1 MDGELLKRISLLPRA
16 QAVSVGDSVFSEEQR
31 NLIAE
36 AYQSLLGKQI
46 PNCSCRNRYTDA
58 LIEICATFKIKTN
71 MNNSKY
77 QLKAGVIIWIGTDC
91 YSNHNLT
98 DEIAEKY
105 LETFPEAREKEFQA
119 WPEESEQ
126 QNEEKLQTAK
136 ATLKESEEGLEDVK
150 SRLKEKSVADII
162 AHQDTLKEAI
172 EGGDID
178 SIIAAEAGLKDAWEH
193 AEAKPEKPAQ
203 APMPETENCQGD
215 NDPVPEDEGSD
226 DGKGDE
232 PEPEPEPET
241 KPKAKKGK

>member
-71 MNNSKY
+71 MSNCKY

-126 QNEEKLQTAK
+126 QKDNSIIDEAKLV
-136 ATLKESEEGLEDVK
+136 LEYSRHDREDVEEQLTDESIK
-150 SRLKEKSVADII
+150 RVI
-162 AHQDTLKEAI
+162 ACEDTLEEVI
-172 EGGDID
+172 GGGDTA
-178 SIIAAEAGLKDAWEH
+178 SIEAAISGLKTAWEQ
-193 AEAKPEKPAQ
+193 AEKKPIEPREGEGVEGDPNPQPEPEAKPK
-203 APMPETENCQGD
+203 
-215 NDPVPEDEGSD
+215 S
-226 DGKGDE
+226 
-232 PEPEPEPET
+232 
-241 KPKAKKGK
+241 KKGK